1 MKLTTISALAAAAV
15 FALSAHAAAPVKVAD
30 GIITGSNG
38 MSLYVFDKDTSGSGK
53 SVCNGPCMAL
63 WPALAA
69 TAGDAPSGD
78 YTVITRDE
86 GAKQWAYK
94 GKPLYYW
101 SGDKK
106 PGDKTGDG
114 YVNAWHLAKP

>member
-1 MKLTTISALAAAAV
+1 MKIAMISAFAAAAV
-15 FALSAHAAAPVKVAD
+15 FTLSAYAEAPVKVAD
-30 GIITGSNG
+30 GMITSNNG
-38 MSLYVFDKDTSGSGK
+38 MTLYVFDKDTAGSGK

-63 WPALAA
+63 WPVLAA
-69 TAGDAPSGD
+69 TAGDAPSGS
-78 YTVITRDE
+78 YTIITRDE

-114 YVNAWHLAKP
+114 YVNAWHIAKP